1 MRMHLLIREECVRT
15 LRVTTRI
22 LQIGILLNLNL
33 RQIAKVACHPDLN
46 TASDLEK
53 IVNDVLYVTIM
64 RVVWTSGIAVNCS
77 SLSRGSELDLGH
89 FIYSYQ
95 SIPRRGG
102 SKLTGGFSKGDDS
115 DSESKA
121 KESTT
126 HRTIQRVGKYGSSV
140 TITTSRSTSVQSS
153 TLIDA
158 KGLSPTNQVTDAVL
172 RIKSQTQS
180 YESSHRRSPTNQVTD
195 AVLRIK
201 SQTQSYESSH
211 RQSYELSHRGSPT
224 NQVTGSLENTSSEA
238 TPQSGAST
246 SSSPMDAAATDNKAT
261 VDVWHD
267 PIESPNDSRF
277 HRAG

>member
-180 YESSHRRSPTNQVTD
+180 YESSHR
-195 AVLRIK
+195 
-201 SQTQSYESSH
+201 
-211 RQSYELSHRGSPT
+211 QSYELSHRGSPT